1 MKHLTC
7 ANLHTKSSMASRS
20 VQNFE
25 LGLFPFV
32 IRKKMSLKNHKVT
45 F

>member
-1 MKHLTC
+1 MKQLMR
-7 ANLHTKSSMASRS
+7 ASLYTKSSMASRS
-20 VQNFE
+20 VQNVE

-32 IRKKMSLKNHKVT
+32 ILKKMSLKNHKAT